1 MDGIYLIDFMASLIG
16 ACIFGAITKAIN
28 TKNGY
33 EGGFWWG
40 FFLGVIGIIIVALR
54 QPYPTSYVSSGNS
67 LYFPEK
73 SAQTPIDKD
82 APVPE
87 GGWRC
92 ICGRAHEPYVSSC
105 ACGQTKRAVVD
116 TTATSTSFKPLSK
129 PAPPPPKPQ
138 NWTCTCGREHPSY
151 ETSCICGMTK
161 HKVLTANIILPD
173 PEPILI
179 PETVPDPAFIPET
192 VPASA
197 DDDQI
202 IQTLRKYKSLLDDGV
217 ITPEDYDTKKKQLLG
232 L

>member
-1 MDGIYLIDFMASLIG
+1 MDGIYLIDFMVSLIG

-40 FFLGVIGIIIVALR
+40 FFLGVIGIIVVALR

-92 ICGRAHEPYVSSC
+92 ICGRAHKPYVSSC
-105 ACGQTKRAVVD
+105 ACGRAKHSTLD
-116 TTATSTSFKPLSK
+116 ATATSTRFLPPQKPTP
-129 PAPPPPKPQ
+129 PAHKPQ
-138 NWTCTCGREHPSY
+138 GWSCPCGREHPSY
-151 ETSCICGMTK
+151 ETSCICGKTK
-161 HKVLTANIILPD
+161 QEVLTANIHLPD
-173 PEPILI
+173 SSPDLI
-179 PETVPDPAFIPET
+179 SEE
-192 VPASA
+192 VPAPA
-197 DDDQI
+197 DDPI
-202 IQTLRKYKSLLDDGV
+202 IQSLRKYKSLLDDGV
-217 ITPEDYDTKKKQLLG
+217 ITQEDYDAKKKQLLG